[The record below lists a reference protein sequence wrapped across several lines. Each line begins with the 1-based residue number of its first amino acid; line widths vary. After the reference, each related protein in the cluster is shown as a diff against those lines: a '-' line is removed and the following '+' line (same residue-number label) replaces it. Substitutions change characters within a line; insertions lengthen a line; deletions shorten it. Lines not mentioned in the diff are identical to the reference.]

1 MQLADVDP
9 IAFSEAMRDVDL
21 IVSAASIGRQFS
33 AQEWEALRNSDRES
47 WLAAQPR
54 AEYLTQ
60 ASAQTRGQLLLELA
74 PLLGIQDRVLLD
86 GHFAVVDG
94 KLGRYRIHL
103 GTSSIYMEPGRH
115 AICIIPAKS
124 EARRILLPF
133 EERDYMTSLVFSKVL
148 LMLDDDRITDPTI
161 LRQMGRTA

>member
-1 MQLADVDP
+1 
-9 IAFSEAMRDVDL
+9 
-21 IVSAASIGRQFS
+21 
-33 AQEWEALRNSDRES
+33 
-47 WLAAQPR
+47 
-54 AEYLTQ
+54 
-60 ASAQTRGQLLLELA
+60 
-74 PLLGIQDRVLLD
+74 
-86 GHFAVVDG
+86 
-94 KLGRYRIHL
+94 
-103 GTSSIYMEPGRH
+103 MEPGRH